1 MNTSKL
7 KLLVI
12 SGVFFALTAGSPAPI
27 NDRPPDFKPTPERT
41 EQQLMEEQKLQRAQG
56 EVGGVEVDTE
66 PNRVESD
73 YQDPNAA
80 SVVGETGQSAE
91 EVLIENAKPLQEK
104 HDSPGKKAF
113 WGFLFLLMG
122 LGLALGLRSWAA
134 KNAPDFPKY

>member
-1 MNTSKL
+1 MRTSKI

-12 SGVFFALTAGSPAPI
+12 LGVFFALTAGSPAPI

-41 EQQLMEEQKLQRAQG
+41 EQQLMEEQKLQKAQG

-66 PNRVESD
+66 PTRVESD
-73 YQDPNAA
+73 YQDPEAA
-80 SVVGETGQSAE
+80 SVVGDTGQSAE
-91 EVLIENAKPLQEK
+91 EVLVQNSKPLQEK
-104 HDSPGKKAF
+104 HESPAKKAF
-113 WGFLFLLMG
+113 WGILFLLIG